1 MMPTSVTGMMRL
13 KNSRNKSGGFTLL
26 ELMVVIAIIGI
37 TMGYIGPRIF
47 NSLLATSTDRAI
59 RDIMTMIRF
68 ARSSAITQHKT
79 YYIRFDLDHE
89 KIAMYPKPE
98 SSGKEPEI
106 LKERELPEGIRFKGV
121 KSPYQPSKDHGD
133 VDLRITTEGIVEQG
147 VIYLDDGTGKVYTL
161 KIKPLSGNLKVYDH
175 YVEVTYG

>member
-1 MMPTSVTGMMRL
+1 MPTSATGKMTRR
-13 KNSRNKSGGFTLL
+13 SRRSRPAGFTLL
-26 ELMVVIAIIGI
+26 ELLVVIAIIGI
-37 TMGYIGPRIF
+37 TMGYVGPRIF
-47 NSLLATSTDRAI
+47 NSLLATSTDRAV

-79 YYIRFDLDHE
+79 YFIRFDLDNE

-98 SSGKEPEI
+98 SSGKEPEM
-106 LKERELPEGIRFKGV
+106 LKEKELPEGIRFKGV
-121 KSPYQPSKDHGD
+121 KSPYQPSKDRGD

-147 VIYLDDGTGKVYTL
+147 VIYLDDGAGNVYTL